1 MATVIKVLILSICVS
16 PILFVIYLIMDDI
29 LHPVGIF
36 AEDKKVPSAEKSFCD
51 HKYKPFDP
59 VYSGEYDISTH
70 LLNYQLTQSFVCLK
84 CGHRVDK
91 TLREGRRVFDTF
103 DKANEFANNTFP
115 YARNPEQIESE
126 IAKIQLKVDD
136 DYIAAYESLKN
147 TKSEFESFLYKEAPK
162 KGEQKMEV

>member
-1 MATVIKVLILSICVS
+1 MATVIKVLILSICAT
-16 PILFVIYLIMDDI
+16 PILFVAYLIMDDI
-29 LHPVGIF
+29 RVTVK
-36 AEDKKVPSAEKSFCD
+36 AEKDLSAEKSFCD
-51 HKYKPFDP
+51 HKYKPFPP
-59 VYSGEYDISTH
+59 VYHGRYDLYNH
-70 LLNYQLTQSFVCLK
+70 NLHYELTQSFVCLK

-91 TLREGRRVFDTF
+91 TLLEGDRICSSSYD
-103 DKANEFANNTFP
+103 ANKFAVENFSGT
-115 YARNPEQIESE
+115 AKKEDVESE